1 MVWDWREFGGL
12 SLGGWWFD
20 AQRFLVVL
28 LCRLILVWV
37 GGFGVMCGISL
48 WVGCSC
54 VLVWVC
60 ALVGFLA
67 CGFRWCLD
75 YVVLVRSV
83 FRFAVVVWF
92 GGFLVVWVACSGF
105 LVGLFCVGLV

>member
-67 CGFRWCLD
+67 CGLRWCLD

-105 LVGLFCVGLV
+105 LVGLPCVGLV